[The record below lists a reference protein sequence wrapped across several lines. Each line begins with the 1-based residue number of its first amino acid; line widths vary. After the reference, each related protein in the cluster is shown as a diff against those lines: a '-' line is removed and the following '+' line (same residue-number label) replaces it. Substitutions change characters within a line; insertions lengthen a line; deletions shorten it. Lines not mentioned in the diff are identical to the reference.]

1 MVSLRTISNYT
12 LQISKAKSDKNGF
25 EQTEVMC
32 VCVCV
37 CVCLCMY
44 VCSSMSQWLMG
55 LESDTQ
61 SWQTKETT
69 SSYHLSAQSAG
80 TNKWSY
86 WRRRDRPSRT
96 DYIFT
101 LRMKQYTAH
110 RHLTHTR
117 PDKYFIDLRDTQ
129 YTYIQFYYL
138 AVILLTSL
146 IWNLTVF

>member
-1 MVSLRTISNYT
+1 MWKGNNRFGSVSSQALTVS
-12 LQISKAKSDKNGF
+12 
-25 EQTEVMC
+25 

-37 CVCLCMY
+37 HVR
-44 VCSSMSQWLMG
+44 VRGCSSMSQWLMG

-101 LRMKQYTAH
+101 LRMKQWTAR

-117 PDKYFIDLRDTQ
+117 PDKNRFQRHRVYKNT
-129 YTYIQFYYL
+129 
-138 AVILLTSL
+138 VSVKNC
-146 IWNLTVF
+146 NLTNRLNCNLPAYLLI